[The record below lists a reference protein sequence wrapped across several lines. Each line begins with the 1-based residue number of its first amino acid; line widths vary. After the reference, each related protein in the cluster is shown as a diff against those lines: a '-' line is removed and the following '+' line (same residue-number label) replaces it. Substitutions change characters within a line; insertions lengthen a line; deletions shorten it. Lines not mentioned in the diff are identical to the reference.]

1 MLDLG
6 WRVAAVRA
14 GDADAHSGVIKT
26 QRSLD
31 AKDARIRAGEIR
43 LAALETRR
51 CSCSVVVRYFF
62 VRGHVIKCGL
72 SCFCWTT
79 VLHVEIE
86 I

>member
-43 LAALETRR
+43 LAALETR
-51 CSCSVVVRYFF
+51 
-62 VRGHVIKCGL
+62 
-72 SCFCWTT
+72 
-79 VLHVEIE
+79 
-86 I
+86 